1 MKFLYLNQEDMIQ
14 AGVNDMKNCL
24 SVMEETLSLLQK
36 GDYRMG
42 GDNNNSHGLSIYF
55 PKETDI
61 EGMPVNKPDYRFTA
75 MPAYLGGRF
84 HVAGFKTYGSNI
96 ENEKQ
101 GIPRSILMVSLLD
114 VDSGA
119 PISYMSANLL
129 SSMRTGAVCGL
140 GAKYL
145 AKKQVDTVAI
155 VGPGNMSLHT
165 MRAFFEVHPE
175 ISSIRIKGRSKGGIN
190 NFISI
195 CKNMFPAIHNYV
207 VCDTYEEVCKNA
219 DLVYY
224 AATRAEKL
232 EDTARVEYRWLKKG
246 ATLIAASPMF
256 ADDELYKATD
266 VRAYIDNYA
275 MFECSA
281 AGHKYP
287 AQKTVWAS
295 LGMGIYD
302 AVTVGWMKR
311 ENIVNIGDVILDKEI
326 GRKNDAEILIYA
338 VGGMAIEDV
347 AWGYDCYQ
355 RALERG
361 IGTEL
366 TLW

>member
-1 MKFLYLNQEDMIQ
+1 MKFTYLSQDDMIQ
-14 AGVNDMKNCL
+14 AGVNDMGRCIE
-24 SVMEETLSLLQK
+24 VMEEALSLLQI

-42 GDNNNSHGLSIYF
+42 GDNSNSHGLSIYF
-55 PKETDI
+55 PQETDI
-61 EGMPVNKPDYRFTA
+61 EGMPTNKPDYRFTA

-96 ENEKQ
+96 ENEAQ
-101 GIPRSILMVSLLD
+101 GMPRSILMVSLLD
-114 VDSGA
+114 ANSGA
-119 PISYMSANLL
+119 PLCYMSANML

-145 AKKQVDTVAI
+145 AKKTVEVVAI
-155 VGPGNMSLHT
+155 IGPGNMAIHS
-165 MRAFFEVHPE
+165 MRAFYEVHPE
-175 ISSIRIKGRSKGGIN
+175 ITSVRIKGRSSSGISRFIEFCRE
-190 NFISI
+190 NFPGIREYI
-195 CKNMFPAIHNYV
+195 
-207 VCDTYEEVCKNA
+207 VCDTYEEACTGA

-232 EDTARVEYRWLKKG
+232 KDTSRVEYGWLKKG

-256 ADDELYKATD
+256 ADDALYRSPD
-266 VRAYIDNYA
+266 VRPYIDNFA

-281 AGHKYP
+281 AGHEYP

-302 AVTVGWMKR
+302 AVSVGWIKR
-311 ENIVNIGDVILDKEI
+311 ENVINIGDVVLGKDA
-326 GRKNDAEILIYA
+326 GRRDEDEILIYA

-347 AWGYDCYQ
+347 AWGYECYS
-355 RALERG
+355 RAKMLG

-366 TLW
+366 TIW